1 MKKNTFFA
9 LICSFIILTSCT
21 SNLESSFLNMAE
33 SNFYT
38 KSIHTTDKYFDLDID
53 LENIEN
59 LCDTTVFDDD
69 SGKIILK
76 AAEFV
81 SSDSLNLQFEAHG
94 IIDEELS
101 TILTACAYDE
111 KFLQSQIAVTPSDS
125 AIIKFSLQTT
135 EFDDFGNRFSI
146 TVFLPDQSSTPLKTI
161 SLTFSELL
169 LISFTKVS

>member
-1 MKKNTFFA
+1 
-9 LICSFIILTSCT
+9 
-21 SNLESSFLNMAE
+21 MAE

-38 KSIHTTDKYFDLDID
+38 ESIHTTDKHFDIDID

-81 SSDSLNLQFEAHG
+81 SSDTLNLQFEAHG
-94 IIDEELS
+94 IIGEELS

-111 KFLQSQIAVTPSDS
+111 KFVQSQIATTPSDS

-146 TVFLPDQSSTPLKTI
+146 TVFLPDQSSVPLKSI
-161 SLTFSELL
+161 NLTFSELL